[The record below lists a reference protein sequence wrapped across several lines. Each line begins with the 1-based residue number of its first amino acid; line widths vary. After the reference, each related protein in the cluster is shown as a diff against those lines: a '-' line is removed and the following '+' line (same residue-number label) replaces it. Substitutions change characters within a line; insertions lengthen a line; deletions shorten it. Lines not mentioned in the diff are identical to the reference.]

1 MRPGCSRACACPARW
16 ATSARPHGPTGSSGS
31 TTNGTSS
38 WSREAYPAPPA
49 RWSSSRSRPRRSS
62 PRVRRASRTR
72 GRSRTAMQAPFF
84 DALGERN
91 GEVELPDAIF
101 NEKPNVPVMH
111 QAYLRQLANGRQG
124 TASTKTRA
132 TVRGGGAKPYRQKG
146 TGRARHGSIREPS
159 MKGGANVFGP
169 RPRDFSQRMPRQM
182 RRLALRSA
190 LSQKAQEEKVRVIE
204 AFVFD
209 EPKTKQA
216 QELMDAIGFDS
227 TTLVVLPAPN
237 YTVSRSFE
245 NLVTTKIVLARNLN
259 IRDIFSHTYLLISKD
274 SIELL
279 EENFSPRD
287 RDGEHEEDQE

>member
-1 MRPGCSRACACPARW
+1 
-16 ATSARPHGPTGSSGS
+16 
-31 TTNGTSS
+31 
-38 WSREAYPAPPA
+38 
-49 RWSSSRSRPRRSS
+49 
-62 PRVRRASRTR
+62 
-72 GRSRTAMQAPFF
+72 MQAPYF

-91 GEVELPDAIF
+91 GEVDLPDAIF

-111 QAYLRQLANGRQG
+111 QAYLRQLANARQG
-124 TASTKTRA
+124 NASTKTRA

-159 MKGGANVFGP
+159 MKGGGKVFGP
-169 RPRDFSQRMPRQM
+169 KPRDFSQRMPRQM

-190 LSQKAQEEKVRVIE
+190 LSQKASEEKIRVIE

-259 IRDIFSHTYLLISKD
+259 LKDIFSHTYLLISKD

-279 EENFSPRD
+279 EENFSPRH
-287 RDGEHEEDQE
+287 RDAGPEEAE